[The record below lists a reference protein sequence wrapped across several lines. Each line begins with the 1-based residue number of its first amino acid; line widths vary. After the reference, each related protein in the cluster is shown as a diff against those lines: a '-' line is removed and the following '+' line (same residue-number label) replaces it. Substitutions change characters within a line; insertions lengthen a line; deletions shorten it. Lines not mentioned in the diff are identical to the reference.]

1 MLGFFKYPG
10 SILLTVEN
18 VPDFKIQDA
27 TLEIVIESENFLIN
41 RSKFN
46 QITLSKNKNQACG
59 S

>member
-41 RSKFN
+41 VD
-46 QITLSKNKNQACG
+46 LSLIKSLCLK
-59 S
+59 